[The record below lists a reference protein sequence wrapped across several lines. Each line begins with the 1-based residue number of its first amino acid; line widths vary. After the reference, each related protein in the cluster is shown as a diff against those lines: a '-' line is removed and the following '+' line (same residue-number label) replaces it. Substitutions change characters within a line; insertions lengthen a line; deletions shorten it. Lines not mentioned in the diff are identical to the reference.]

1 MKDSELKEYMEFLP
15 DDVLAAGNKYLDGAE
30 NAAPDVNSS
39 AEVKQ
44 PKTNKKPSRD
54 GRKFRVW
61 RPVLLGV
68 IVLLCVAA
76 GIVLAVKL
84 PKQPGNISEPT
95 TVANTPDDTEM
106 IANTPVPTIDPDG
119 LRITGSI
126 ILGVPEAYGQTDRE
140 ALAKYVEA
148 FRKQCPYVE
157 VETRIISSAE
167 AALKAEAGSPDYA
180 DVVFFPGEEAF
191 EYAYVDHTLMLLD
204 DIANQTGVK
213 DDIHSGV
220 YESCTVSGNLY
231 AMGTNCDPLL
241 LIYNKDAIEVLAL
254 ANEVGGSWTFDEFCK
269 LCRTIGQSG
278 EDFAGAQLDFK
289 YEPLFLSLLRVCS
302 GREIKSWAIPE
313 RCSVEYVT
321 RVRKDTGS
329 SVVWYDKVRNV
340 VLQELYDLGYAYTDG
355 YNSILPAKDVF
366 DGVNNVQSYG
376 PAQTVM
382 DALDSRMPVFYA
394 SLLSELYPYVY
405 DMENTIQVSWDV
417 APFPLTSLKGVNSGT
432 AVATDCFGIRANVA
446 DSSNALAAKTFV
458 AFAWTEEGQTV
469 LNSAR
474 GTLPALTTLD
484 IDRFLQDVKV
494 VDTTGKNFA
503 ACVPAKGQSVPASLS
518 CYVPSKVS
526 TYMRTEMKTMA
537 GKAISVKSSIED
549 LLDRMETMATQNYWM
564 RYN

>member
-15 DDVLAAGNKYLDGAE
+15 DDVLAAGNKYLDVAE

-44 PKTNKKPSRD
+44 PKTTNKPARD

-61 RPVLLGV
+61 LPVLLGV
-68 IVLLCVAA
+68 IVVLCVAA

-84 PKQPGNISEPT
+84 PKQPGKISEPT

-119 LRITGSI
+119 VRITGSI

-180 DVVFFPGEEAF
+180 DVVFFPGKEAF

-213 DDIHSGV
+213 NDIHSGV

-241 LIYNKDAIEVLAL
+241 LIYNKDAIEALAL

-321 RVRKDTGS
+321 RVRKDMGS
-329 SVVWYDKVRNV
+329 SAVWYDNVGNV
-340 VLQELYDLGYAYTDG
+340 VLQELYALRYAYTDG

-366 DGVNNVQSYG
+366 DGVNNVQ
-376 PAQTVM
+376 
-382 DALDSRMPVFYA
+382 
-394 SLLSELYPYVY
+394 
-405 DMENTIQVSWDV
+405 
-417 APFPLTSLKGVNSGT
+417 
-432 AVATDCFGIRANVA
+432 
-446 DSSNALAAKTFV
+446 
-458 AFAWTEEGQTV
+458 
-469 LNSAR
+469 
-474 GTLPALTTLD
+474 
-484 IDRFLQDVKV
+484 
-494 VDTTGKNFA
+494 
-503 ACVPAKGQSVPASLS
+503 
-518 CYVPSKVS
+518 
-526 TYMRTEMKTMA
+526 
-537 GKAISVKSSIED
+537 
-549 LLDRMETMATQNYWM
+549 
-564 RYN
+564 

>member
-44 PKTNKKPSRD
+44 PKTNKKPARD

-84 PKQPGNISEPT
+84 PKQPGNISEPA

-329 SVVWYDKVRNV
+329 SVAWYDKVRNV
-340 VLQELYDLGYAYTDG
+340 VLQELYDLSYAYTDG

-376 PAQTVM
+376 PPQTVM

-394 SLLSELYPYVY
+394 ALLSELYPYVY
-405 DMENTIQVSWDV
+405 HMNTIQVSWDV
-417 APFPLTSLKGVNSGT
+417 APFPLTSQKGTNSGT